1 MAHPA
6 ITKAIVTGLKDAHY
20 GEVVAAFLDYNVSG
34 KRPSDQQMR
43 DWVRQK
49 LGGHKAPAHMFWIGE
64 DGVPADV
71 PLTGS
76 GKVKKFEMA
85 RFGEETLRKRRLEKL

>member
-1 MAHPA
+1 MAHPI

-20 GEVVAAFLDYNVSG
+20 GEVVSAFVQGDG
-34 KRPSDQQMR
+34 KSEHPSDQQMR

-49 LGGHKAPAHMFWIGE
+49 LGKHKAPTHVFWLGE

-76 GKVKKFEMA
+76 GKVKKYEMA
-85 RFGEETLRKRRLEKL
+85 KFGEETLRKRRLEKL

>member
-1 MAHPA
+1 MAHPS
-6 ITKAIVTGLKDAHY
+6 ISQAIVTGLKDAHY
-20 GEVVAAFLDYNVSG
+20 GEVVCAFLKSDG
-34 KRPSDQQMR
+34 QRPSAEGVR

-49 LGGHKAPAHMFWIGE
+49 LGRHKSPAHIFWLGE
-64 DGVPADV
+64 DGVPLEA

-85 RFGEETLRKRRLEKL
+85 RFGEEILRKRRLEKL